1 MLLEFKNVTGITKG
15 FNLTDISLQI
25 PAGYLV
31 GLAGKNGSG
40 KTTLLHYIA
49 DGKKQYTGSIRFQ
62 GEELHNSH
70 TKFLNQI
77 AFVADEAPFF
87 KQYSG
92 RQNAKLLAPFYPE
105 WDWDIFF
112 RASEEVDLF
121 SGSKQKLDIP
131 LANLSRGEYLRF
143 QMVIA
148 MAHCTKLY
156 LLDEVTGGMDPV
168 FCREFFRLLSGILMG
183 GDASVLMVTHIVEEL
198 KERADYVGILEGG
211 RLKSFGEAFD
221 AVLV

>member
-15 FNLTDISLQI
+15 FNLTDISFQI

-77 AFVADEAPFF
+77 AFVADE
-87 KQYSG
+87 
-92 RQNAKLLAPFYPE
+92 E

-211 RLKSFGEAFD
+211 RLKSFGEVFD